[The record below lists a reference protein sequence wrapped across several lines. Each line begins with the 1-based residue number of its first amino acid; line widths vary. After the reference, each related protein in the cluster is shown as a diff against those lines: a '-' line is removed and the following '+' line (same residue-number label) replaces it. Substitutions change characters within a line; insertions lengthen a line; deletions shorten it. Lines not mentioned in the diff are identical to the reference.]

1 MFTFPV
7 FSRAIAIKKHFF
19 SSYLHWD
26 LPPPFTMR
34 LRDDLASKPHQR
46 CVKAQRNRTDLRLR
60 VSVGFYNHGSY
71 SWDVLLLDWIFQ
83 SCLTTDREAFGT
95 KSNGGLKGKPVS
107 VLLCF
112 KYFDFFIRLYQTAF
126 GYKIYCIFPICTTA
140 KLTAVTVVWLERRPK
155 KNKTTKTNKQQQ
167 NALYSYCIFRLD

>member
-7 FSRAIAIKKHFF
+7 FSTAIAIKKKSYFF
-19 SSYLHWD
+19 SYLHWD

-83 SCLTTDREAFGT
+83 SCLTTDREAFAT
-95 KSNGGLKGKPVS
+95 KSNGGLKGKPV
-107 VLLCF
+107 CF
-112 KYFDFFIRLYQTAF
+112 KYLDFFLFVYIKQRLATKSIVF
-126 GYKIYCIFPICTTA
+126 SNLHDSKINRSHSRVTGKETKNPQQ
-140 KLTAVTVVWLERRPK
+140 KLTNNNNKMHSTPTV
-155 KNKTTKTNKQQQ
+155 
-167 NALYSYCIFRLD
+167 SFG

>member
-1 MFTFPV
+1 
-7 FSRAIAIKKHFF
+7 
-19 SSYLHWD
+19 
-26 LPPPFTMR
+26 MR

-107 VLLCF
+107 VLFCF
-112 KYFDFFIRLYQTAF
+112 KYFDFFYSFISNS
-126 GYKIYCIFPICTTA
+126 
-140 KLTAVTVVWLERRPK
+140 VWLQNLLYFSNLHDSKINRSHSRVTGKETK
-155 KNKTTKTNKQQQ
+155 KKKTPTKTNKQQQ
-167 NALYSYCIFRLD
+167 NALYSYCIVRLD

>member
-7 FSRAIAIKKHFF
+7 FSTAIAIKKKSYFF
-19 SSYLHWD
+19 SYLHWD

-71 SWDVLLLDWIFQ
+71 SWYVLLLDWIFQ
-83 SCLTTDREAFGT
+83 SCLTTDREAFAT
-95 KSNGGLKGKPVS
+95 KSNGGLKGKPV
-107 VLLCF
+107 CF
-112 KYFDFFIRLYQTAF
+112 KYLDFFLICLYQTAF
-126 GYKIYCIFPICTTA
+126 GYKIYCFFLICTTA

-155 KNKTTKTNKQQQ
+155 TPTKTNKQQQQ
-167 NALYSYCIFRLD
+167 NALYSYCIVRLD

>member
-7 FSRAIAIKKHFF
+7 FSTAIAIKKNSNFF
-19 SSYLHWD
+19 SYLHWN

-34 LRDDLASKPHQR
+34 LRDDLASKQHQR

-71 SWDVLLLDWIFQ
+71 SWDVLLLDRIFQ
-83 SCLTTDREAFGT
+83 SCLTTDREAFAT

-107 VLLCF
+107 VLFCF
-112 KYFDFFIRLYQTAF
+112 KYLDFFYPFISNSVWLQHLLYF
-126 GYKIYCIFPICTTA
+126 SNLHDSKIKRSHSRVTGKETKKTQQ
-140 KLTAVTVVWLERRPK
+140 KLTNNN
-155 KNKTTKTNKQQQ
+155 NKTHSTPTV
-167 NALYSYCIFRLD
+167 SFG

>member
-7 FSRAIAIKKHFF
+7 FSTAIAIKKKQFF
-19 SSYLHWD
+19 FSYLHWD

-34 LRDDLASKPHQR
+34 LRDDLASKQHQR

-71 SWDVLLLDWIFQ
+71 SWDVLLLGRIFQ
-83 SCLTTDREAFGT
+83 SCLTTDRETFAT

-107 VLLCF
+107 VLFCF
-112 KYFDFFIRLYQTAF
+112 KYLDFFFFIRLYQTAF
-126 GYKIYCIFPICTTA
+126 GYKIYCIFLICTTA

-155 KNKTTKTNKQQQ
+155 RPNKN
-167 NALYSYCIFRLD
+167 